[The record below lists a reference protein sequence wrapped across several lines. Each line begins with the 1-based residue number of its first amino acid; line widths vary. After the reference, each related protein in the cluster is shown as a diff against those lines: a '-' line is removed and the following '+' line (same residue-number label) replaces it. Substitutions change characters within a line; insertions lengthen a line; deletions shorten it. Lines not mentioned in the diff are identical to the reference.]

1 MPEIYY
7 LQWDDEDNVDAR
19 DRFHEYHLETPK
31 TLSYT
36 EFDQLYDPVAEVEAD
51 DLNEIYREWNR
62 GSGYETEKF
71 LSQQV
76 RSMSVGDIVERDHDH
91 YMCASIGWDEVDIIE
106 GGYR

>member
-19 DRFHEYHLETPK
+19 DRFHEYHLETPE

-36 EFDQLYDPVAEVEAD
+36 EFDQLYDPVAEVETD
-51 DLNEIYREWNR
+51 DLDEIYREWNR
-62 GSGYETEKF
+62 GSGYETEEF

-91 YMCASIGWDEVDIIE
+91 YMCASIGWDEVDIVE